1 MTTFRWS
8 AYGTLTTYLSGD
20 LDSLANDGTFLG
32 DEIDNTTNRHKFL
45 RMMIDLAAV
54 DLSAETGPSVKIRFI
69 EAIDGGTTYEDDDDT
84 AWAITLPLEIGTGS
98 QAHRRAGII
107 EIPPGH
113 FKMMVVNKTGAAFAA
128 SGNTLKYRTYTEE
141 DNS

>member
-8 AYGTLTTYLSGD
+8 AYDTLTTYLSTD
-20 LDSLANDGTFLG
+20 LNSLGIDGTFLG
-32 DEIDNTTNRHKFL
+32 AEIDNTTNRHKYL

-54 DLSAETGPSVKIRFI
+54 DLSSETSPSVKIRFI

-113 FKMMVVNKTGAAFAA
+113 FKMMVVNETGAAFAS